1 MRTLV
6 QRVRYARV
14 RVDGEVVA
22 EIGPGLLAFVGFAS
36 TDTLEVL
43 RWMAHKLFHLRV
55 FPDAEG
61 RMNLSVREVGGGV
74 LVVSQFTLYG
84 DVRRGFRPSFTDA
97 APPEQARQ
105 LYDQFLL
112 FCRDYDVPVASG
124 IFGAMMEVELLNDG
138 PVTIWIEREAA
149 E

>member
-1 MRTLV
+1 MRALV

-14 RVDGEVVA
+14 RVEGSLVG
-22 EIGPGLLAFVGFAS
+22 EIGKGLLVFVGFAP
-36 TDTLEVL
+36 TDTPEVL
-43 RWMAHKLFHLRV
+43 RWMAHKLVHLRV
-55 FPDAEG
+55 FPDAQG
-61 RMNLSVREVGGGV
+61 KMNCSVQEAGGSL

-84 DVRRGFRPSFTDA
+84 DVRRGFRPSFTEA

-105 LYDQFLL
+105 LYEEFLQL
-112 FCRDYDVPVASG
+112 CRQQPVPVASG

-138 PVTIWIEREAA
+138 PVTLWIEREAA

>member
-1 MRTLV
+1 MRALV

-14 RVDGEVVA
+14 RVNGSVVG
-22 EIGPGLLAFVGFAS
+22 EIGHGLLVFAGFAHS
-36 TDTLEVL
+36 DTVSVL
-43 RWMAHKLFHLRV
+43 QWMAHKLVHLRV

-61 RMNLSVREVGGGV
+61 RMNCSVQEVGGG
-74 LVVSQFTLYG
+74 LLIVSQFTLYG

-105 LYDQFLL
+105 LYEEFVQL
-112 FCRDYDVPVASG
+112 CRRYPVSVAEG

-138 PVTIWIEREAA
+138 PVTIWIEREAGA
-149 E
+149 